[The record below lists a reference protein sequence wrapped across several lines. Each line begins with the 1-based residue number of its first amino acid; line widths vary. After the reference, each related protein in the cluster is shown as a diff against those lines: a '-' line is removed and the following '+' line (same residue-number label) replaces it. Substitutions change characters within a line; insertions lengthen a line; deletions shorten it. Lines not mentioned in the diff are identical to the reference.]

1 MIESS
6 VLRTA
11 IYLPAKLYELG
22 VRLRVALYEQ
32 GYLKT
37 RRLDTVVIS
46 VGNITV
52 GGTGKTPVVEYI
64 CRYLAQECYEV
75 AVLTRGYGRKNSSRP
90 IVVVSERGR
99 VVAEVDEAG
108 DEPLMLARKLAGV
121 SVVVGADRYQSGL
134 LVVERFGS
142 DVLVLDDG
150 FQHLRLERD
159 LNILVLDATDL
170 FGGGQVVP
178 LGRLR
183 EPIYGLR
190 RADAVV
196 VTRSDR
202 DFDRDL
208 LFNILDGLGM
218 NLPIFYSYH
227 DFVGLKDLRTAAPIA
242 LRRLNGARVA
252 ALCALGRP
260 SVFLEDLQA
269 YRAEVV
275 TTAFFPDHHSYRQE
289 EIDRVV
295 AEATAK
301 GAEFIVTTEKDL
313 PKLQGINFAKL
324 PVYVAEIQTSF
335 EDEVRLKS
343 MLLRAVSRKQFREL
357 K

>member
-1 MIESS
+1 MIESRL
-6 VLRTA
+6 LRAA
-11 IYLPAKLYELG
+11 IYLPARLYELG
-22 VRLRVALYEQ
+22 IRLRIALYEQ

-37 RRLDTVVIS
+37 HKLDSVVIS
-46 VGNITV
+46 VGNITL
-52 GGTGKTPVVEYI
+52 GGTGKTPIVEYI
-64 CRYLAQECYEV
+64 CRYLVQECYEV
-75 AVLTRGYGRKNSSRP
+75 AVLTRGYRRKNSSRAT
-90 IVVVSERGR
+90 VVVSEHGK
-99 VVAEVDEAG
+99 VVAELDEAG

-121 SVVVGADRYQSGL
+121 SVVVGVDRYQSGL
-134 LVVERFGS
+134 LAIERFGS

-159 LNILVLDATDL
+159 LNILILDATDL

-208 LFNILDGLGM
+208 LFNILDGLEM
-218 NLPIFYSYH
+218 NLPVFYSYH
-227 DFVGLKDLRTAAPIA
+227 DFVGMREIKTNNLVALK
-242 LRRLNGARVA
+242 RLNGAKVA

-260 SVFLEDLQA
+260 SVFIEDLKA
-269 YRAEVV
+269 YGAEVV
-275 TTAFFPDHHSYRQE
+275 VEATFADHHTYRQK

-295 AEATAK
+295 AEAAAK
-301 GAEFIVTTEKDL
+301 DAEFIVTTEKDL
-313 PKLQGINFAKL
+313 PKLQNMSFACM
-324 PVYVAEIQTSF
+324 PVYVAEIRVGF
-335 EDEVRLKS
+335 EDEIRFRS
-343 MLLRAVSRKQFREL
+343 MLLRAVGRKQFREL
-357 K
+357 R